1 MRTTKGPPSRRAF
14 CLFKIEEIFEFL
26 IQRNAEDQGQL
37 GGGTELAGLDGTD
50 GVPGDAHHL
59 RKLSLGKSGA
69 GAGFLYMIP

>member
-1 MRTTKGPPSRRAF
+1 MRTTRGPPSRRAF
-14 CLFKIEEIFEFL
+14 WLFEIEEVFEFL
-26 IQRNAEDQGQL
+26 IQRDAEDQGQL

>member
-1 MRTTKGPPSRRAF
+1 MRTTKGPPSRRAV
-14 CLFKIEEIFEFL
+14 CLFKIEEVFEFFV
-26 IQRNAEDQGQL
+26 QGDAEDQGQL

-50 GVPGDAHHL
+50 GVPGDANHL

>member
-1 MRTTKGPPSRRAF
+1 MRTTKGPPSRRAV
-14 CLFKIEEIFEFL
+14 CLFKIEEVFEFL
-26 IQRNAEDQGQL
+26 IQRDAENQSQL
-37 GGGTELAGLDGTD
+37 GGGAELAGLDGTD